1 MKYEVK
7 MNDWILGLD
16 LIIEA
21 DDFDLISE
29 IQMAVEAIVDSFHES
44 ISEAENEAEEAEETE
59 ESEEESIDFV
69 EDDADDVTIEGTQGT
84 VVIINT
90 K

>member
-1 MKYEVK
+1 MRYEVK
-7 MNDWILGLD
+7 MDDWILGLD
-16 LIIEA
+16 LTIKA

-44 ISEAENEAEEAEETE
+44 VAEAENEAEETE

>member
-16 LIIEA
+16 LTIEA

-44 ISEAENEAEEAEETE
+44 VAEAENEAEED
-59 ESEEESIDFV
+59 EESIDFE

>member
-16 LIIEA
+16 LTIEA

-44 ISEAENEAEEAEETE
+44 VAEAENEAEETE

>member
-7 MNDWILGLD
+7 MSDWILELD
-16 LIIEA
+16 VNIES

-29 IQMAVEAIVDSFHES
+29 IQMAIEVIVDSFHEAH
-44 ISEAENEAEEAEETE
+44 SEALNEAEETE
-59 ESEEESIDFV
+59 EESIDFEEV
-69 EDDADDVTIEGTQGT
+69 DDEDVSIEGTQGT

>member
-7 MNDWILGLD
+7 MSDWILDLD
-16 LIIEA
+16 VNIKS

-29 IQMAVEAIVDSFHES
+29 IQMAIEVIVDSFHEAHY
-44 ISEAENEAEEAEETE
+44 EALNESEETE
-59 ESEEESIDFV
+59 ETEEESIDFEEV
-69 EDDADDVTIEGTQGT
+69 DDEDVSIEGTQGT